1 MNVLLQ
7 TIYVL
12 LKGVSDCMQ
21 KKENADLLM

>member
-12 LKGVSDCMQ
+12 VKGVSDYMQ